1 MPSLSTGL
9 HSLWSS
15 QGAAASQGNA
25 FSEQGAE
32 HSLFSGTPNLL
43 GFPQSQLRQQSR
55 FQFAQELAPG
65 MAFGAGGHPEQ
76 VVNGPLTA
84 SHSMYQQQAQSQQ
97 QQQPLQQQQA
107 QQQHQASFRQDA
119 PYSHEATHPF
129 ASQQAASGYHGF
141 PGQSSN
147 GETSNDIYT
156 ACCLCIHVGFSVI
169 GWWFNHSLIVP
180 TCQKEYA
187 RGPLKRLQCC
197 SLGSCALHP
206 VYHQR

>member
-15 QGAAASQGNA
+15 QGATLGQGNA

-65 MAFGAGGHPEQ
+65 MAFRAGGHPEQ
-76 VVNGPLTA
+76 VVNGPLTS
-84 SHSMYQQQAQSQQ
+84 SHSMH
-97 QQQPLQQQQA
+97 QQQA

-119 PYSHEATHPF
+119 PYSHEATHAF

-147 GETSNDIYT
+147 GKTSNDIYK
-156 ACCLCIHVGFSVI
+156 ACCQCIHVG
-169 GWWFNHSLIVP
+169 L
-180 TCQKEYA
+180 
-187 RGPLKRLQCC
+187 L
-197 SLGSCALHP
+197 
-206 VYHQR
+206 